1 LNNQLNIEQV
11 GPPGVLI
18 SHQESFLSNYMY
30 ELNKMTANGPT
41 INFTSTVNVLP
52 NQNLGVFAV
61 TETIV
66 G

>member
-1 LNNQLNIEQV
+1 
-11 GPPGVLI
+11 
-18 SHQESFLSNYMY
+18 
-30 ELNKMTANGPT
+30 MTANGPT

-52 NQNLGVFAV
+52 NQNLGVYLAV